1 MTNTIMLEKAI
12 HDSGLRKG
20 YIALKMGINAYTLAM
35 KIDNKKE
42 FKASEIDKLCEIL
55 KIDTER
61 RMLIF
66 FAKR

>member
-1 MTNTIMLEKAI
+1 MTDTKMLEKAI
-12 HDSGLRKG
+12 NNSGLKRSF
-20 YIALKMGINAYTLAM
+20 IASQIGITAYTLAL

-55 KIDTER
+55 KIDVER

-66 FAKR
+66 LRTE